1 MSNFPICKC
10 NACVNNRTLKAAQ
23 PKYRYVLVS
32 KGTASGNRAGEIID
46 GAETLIG
53 AVSRAKTC
61 AETWR
66 KSHKGIIIYKAVKL
80 VRAATPPIEV
90 VDL

>member
-1 MSNFPICKC
+1 
-10 NACVNNRTLKAAQ
+10 
-23 PKYRYVLVS
+23 VLVS

-66 KSHKGIIIYKAVKL
+66 KSHKGIVIYKAVKV
-80 VRAATPPIEV
+80 VRTTTPPIEV
-90 VDL
+90 IDV